1 MGAERLDR
9 VIVTRELCLS
19 ERRVDLL
26 MTEVVEE
33 HLGPRSAAF
42 KLGDQVMDALRD
54 LRRDRSLAERA
65 AWWLVILLNHS

>member
-1 MGAERLDR
+1 MGLQELNGK
-9 VIVTRELCLS
+9 IVSRELGLR
-19 ERRVDLL
+19 EGRVDLL
-26 MTEVVEE
+26 VAEVVEE